1 MKIIHTGDIHIGSA
15 FVGLSTEKS
24 AIRKRELIQN
34 FRAVCEFA
42 MREQVAAVL
51 LVGDLFDED
60 MVASFV
66 QKEVFSLIENAAP
79 VCFFYVSGNHDSGN
93 DLHALKAQGILP
105 KNLLLFESESGWK
118 SYDLGDEICITGADT
133 RAFSRAFDNVPPLP
147 RDKFNIMLLH
157 GQTVSG
163 ERRNAE
169 DIPLGYLKDKNVD
182 YLALGHIH
190 KPTLQAENLD
200 ARGKYRYCGCLE
212 GRGYDEI
219 GDRGFFLLEVQKGA
233 MINERFLSFAT
244 RKVEEVRVDVSACKT
259 QLDVERTIEKATAN
273 VSKDNCVKIVLC
285 GKYTSGLRK
294 ELSALS
300 SRFASRFF
308 HVKIEDVSRLFVDIS
323 AYENDK
329 TERGEFIK
337 QVGRYEMNDDFRAE
351 VIELGLAALSGEE
364 IEI

>member
-15 FVGLSTEKS
+15 FVGLSREK
-24 AIRKRELIQN
+24 AAARKRELMQN

-42 MREQVAAVL
+42 YREQVAAVL

-60 MVASFV
+60 MVPSFV
-66 QKEVFSLIENAAP
+66 QKEVFACIENAAP

-93 DLHALKAQGILP
+93 DVSALKAQGALP
-105 KNLLLFESESGWK
+105 SNLRLFESENAWK

-133 RAFSRAFDNVPPLP
+133 RAFSRAFDNVPHLP
-147 RDKFNIMLLH
+147 REKFNIMLLH

-169 DIPLGYLKDKNVD
+169 DIPLGYLRDKNVD

-190 KPTLQAENLD
+190 KPALQSEYLD

-212 GRGYDEI
+212 GRGYDEA
-219 GDRGFFLLEVQKGA
+219 GDRGFFLLEVKKGA
-233 MINERFLSFAT
+233 LISERFLSFAT
-244 RKVEEVRVDVSACKT
+244 RKVEEVRVDISACKT
-259 QLDVERTIEKATAN
+259 QLDIERTIEKATAFIN
-273 VSKDNCVKIVLC
+273 KENCVKIILC
-285 GKYTSGLRK
+285 GRYPSGLRK
-294 ELSALS
+294 ELSTLS
-300 SRFASRFF
+300 AQFSSRFF
-308 HVKIEDVSRLFVDIS
+308 HLKIDDASRLFVDIS
-323 AYENDK
+323 AYKNDK

-337 QVGRYEMNDDFRAE
+337 EVGRYEMNDDFRAE
-351 VIELGLAALSGEE
+351 VIELGLAALGGEE